1 MMAHLIFVCKYRKK
15 LLLIYGD
22 FIKEQFYSI
31 AETSD
36 FTIEEMEV
44 DLNHIHI
51 LIKYKPKVSILQI
64 VRRLKQI
71 STINIWK
78 SHKIQLSKHFWNEI
92 RFGQTDTSLVVL
104 DKFLRRLLKSINKIK
119 GRLTSTELKTQ
130 WFYTQTYK
138 RSSVVI

>member
-15 LLLIYGD
+15 LLSVYGD
-22 FIKEQFYSI
+22 FIKEQFHSI
-31 AETSD
+31 AKISD

-78 SHKIQLSKHFWNEI
+78 SYKIQLSKHFWNESTFWSDGYFSCSIGQVSKETIENYI
-92 RFGQTDTSLVVL
+92 RNQG
-104 DKFLRRLLKSINKIK
+104 
-119 GRLTSTELKTQ
+119 
-130 WFYTQTYK
+130 
-138 RSSVVI
+138 